1 MTLFEEIFLDIEGEQ
16 EITPIQIKEN
26 KGRVPTLTTWWR
38 QFRVWRVETLNIGDA
53 MVFIDIGCPIINGG
67 CKSYVINEMFRNV
80 LGTSLG
86 EFNLKTEGYDFYEL
100 GTGLNYY

>member
-1 MTLFEEIFLDIEGEQ
+1 M
-16 EITPIQIKEN
+16 
-26 KGRVPTLTTWWR
+26 
-38 QFRVWRVETLNIGDA
+38 ETLNIGDA

-100 GTGLNYY
+100 GTGSIIINFLFRLNFDRWLNKIKLDHVRWLRKFY

>member
-1 MTLFEEIFLDIEGEQ
+1 MA
-16 EITPIQIKEN
+16 QIWHVK
-26 KGRVPTLTTWWR
+26 
-38 QFRVWRVETLNIGDA
+38 TLNIGDA

-100 GTGLNYY
+100 GTGLNYFSISTQFWSMVK

>member
-1 MTLFEEIFLDIEGEQ
+1 M
-16 EITPIQIKEN
+16 
-26 KGRVPTLTTWWR
+26 
-38 QFRVWRVETLNIGDA
+38 ETLYIGDA

-100 GTGLNYY
+100 GTGLNYFFNFDSILIDNKIKLGHVR